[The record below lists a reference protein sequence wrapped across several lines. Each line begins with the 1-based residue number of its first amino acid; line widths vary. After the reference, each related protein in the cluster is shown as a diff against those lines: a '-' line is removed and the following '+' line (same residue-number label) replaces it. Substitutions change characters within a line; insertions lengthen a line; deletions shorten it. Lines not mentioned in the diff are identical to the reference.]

1 MGRWQRERREE
12 LGSVWERSQTWSFL
26 HALESQFQD
35 VNPKAASAHPDG
47 WILPPMR
54 MPGLVLSQQAA
65 LQLLLLQKPGK

>member
-12 LGSVWERSQTWSFL
+12 LGSMWERPQTWSFL
-26 HALESQFQD
+26 HALESQFQG

-47 WILPPMR
+47 WILPAMR
-54 MPGLVLSQQAA
+54 MPGLVLSHQAA